1 MRKSLLIL
9 VCLLGTFAH
18 AQSPTDTLIHEDQG
32 WRVHAGDDPAFA
44 TPNFDDHAW
53 QTTDF
58 DTGLTGPAAVGH
70 ARWFRK
76 RITLPPQS
84 GPIDLLL
91 IGTTGGYEV
100 YLDGHLT
107 GPPIQ
112 SSLRWL
118 KRHDARYPLRSAAN
132 PSAQQVE
139 VAIRSNVFYAE
150 FFYDISLRS
159 AVIGD
164 PAALSTYTV
173 AHQGRALG
181 RTIFSTAIL
190 LACMIVGL
198 LVLSL
203 YFQQRRQR
211 EYLWLS
217 LSILFFALCTC
228 IVPLEVFGVLPASL
242 NCFLGDPC
250 TYFFLA
256 AQLEFVY
263 TFIGRKPGRIL
274 RIYQAV
280 LLATPVFLNPL
291 LWVGVLPNGTL
302 EAVEGS
308 LTLPGIVALASL
320 LFLWYRRGSREAGL
334 LFVPI
339 FLANFANVLVDV
351 ELLIQISHGGFAF
364 PFLTIGLVRITY
376 APFFAIPF
384 LLSIGLLISRRFTR
398 VSLDQARAHS
408 DLESAR
414 TVQQVLIPEALPTI
428 PGLHI
433 EAVYHPAQQ
442 VGGDF
447 FQIIPLPT
455 GGVLAVLGDVS
466 GKGLPAAMNVAL
478 IVGALRTLAET
489 TTNPSEI
496 LSGLNRRLLARSTG
510 FTTCIA
516 LRILPGGAA
525 TIASAGHLNPYLG
538 GKELPIE
545 ANLPLG
551 LTPDPGYTDTPF
563 TLTPGDTLTL
573 LTDGVLEARNPHTGE
588 LFGFDRTLAISTETA
603 SHIAD
608 TAQRFGQED
617 DIAVL
622 TLTLLP
628 A

>member
-9 VCLLGTFAH
+9 VYLLATFAH

-32 WRVHAGDDPAFA
+32 WRVHAGDDPAYA
-44 TPNFDDHAW
+44 STNFDDSTW

-58 DTGLTGPAAVGH
+58 DPDLTGPAALGH
-70 ARWFRK
+70 SRWFRK
-76 RITLPPQS
+76 RITLPAHP
-84 GPIDLLL
+84 GPSDLLL
-91 IGTTGGYEV
+91 VGTTGGFEV

-112 SSLRWL
+112 SSLLWH
-118 KRHDARYPLRSAAN
+118 KHHESRYPLRSAGATGT
-132 PSAQQVE
+132 QQVE
-139 VAIRSNVFYAE
+139 VAIRSHVFYSE
-150 FFYDISLRS
+150 FFSNIGVRS
-159 AVIGD
+159 AVMGD
-164 PAALSTYTV
+164 PAAISTYAV
-173 AHQGRALG
+173 AHQGVALG
-181 RTIFSTAIL
+181 SSIFDTATVCTCI
-190 LACMIVGL
+190 IVGL
-198 LVLSL
+198 LVFSL
-203 YFQQRRQR
+203 YLQQRRRR
-211 EYLWLS
+211 EYLWLG
-217 LSILFFALCTC
+217 LSVLFCGFTTC
-228 IVPLEVFGVLPASL
+228 LWHLELFGVVPTSW

-263 TFIGRKPGRIL
+263 TFIGRKPGRPL

-280 LLATPVFLNPL
+280 LIATPFFLNPL
-291 LWVGVLPNGTL
+291 LWIGVFPNGTL
-302 EAVEGS
+302 EAVESS
-308 LTLPGIVALASL
+308 LTLPGIVALVSL
-320 LFLWYRRGSREAGL
+320 LFLWYRRGNREAGL
-334 LFVPI
+334 LIVPI
-339 FLANFANVLVDV
+339 FLANFASVLADI
-351 ELLIQISHGGFAF
+351 ELLIQISHNFAF
-364 PFLTIGLVRITY
+364 PSLTIGLVRITY
-376 APFFAIPF
+376 SPFFVVPF
-384 LLSIGLLISRRFTR
+384 LLSIGLLIFRRFTL
-398 VSLDQARAHS
+398 VSLDQARAQS

-447 FQIIPLPT
+447 FQIIHIPS

-516 LRILPGGAA
+516 LRILSGGAA

-538 GKELPIE
+538 GKELPLE

-588 LFGFDRTLAISTETA
+588 LFGFDRTLAISSETA
-603 SHIAD
+603 AHIAD